1 MATLIIPTP
10 LRKYTEDQAT
20 FKTDA
25 ITIAQAI
32 EELTQEF
39 PNISPQILDANGKVR
54 SFIKIFVGEDD
65 IRALDGDET
74 VLEDNTVVSIVPA
87 IAGGLSDMY
96 QMMLR
101 WR

>member
-25 ITIAQAI
+25 ITVGQAI
-32 EELTQEF
+32 EELTQEY
-39 PNISPQILDANGKVR
+39 PNISPQILDSSGKVR
-54 SFIKIFVGEDD
+54 SFIKIFVGEED
-65 IRALDGDET
+65 IRALDGSET
-74 VLEDNTVVSIVPA
+74 VLEDNAVVSIVPA

>member
-20 FKTDA
+20 FSTGAITVNDA
-25 ITIAQAI
+25 IQ
-32 EELTQEF
+32 ELTEIY
-39 PNISPQILDANGKVR
+39 PNIANHILDGNGKVR

-65 IRALDGDET
+65 IRSLDGGET
-74 VLEDNTVVSIVPA
+74 VLEDNAVVSIVPA
-87 IAGGLSDMY
+87 IAGGMSDMY
-96 QMMLR
+96 QKIML

>member
-10 LRKYTEDQAT
+10 LRKYTDNQAT

-32 EELTQEF
+32 EELTEEY
-39 PNISPQILDANGKVR
+39 PNISKQILDANGKVR

-65 IRALDGDET
+65 IRGLDGDET
-74 VLEDNTVVSIVPA
+74 IIEDNTVVSIVPA

-96 QMMLR
+96 QMIKL